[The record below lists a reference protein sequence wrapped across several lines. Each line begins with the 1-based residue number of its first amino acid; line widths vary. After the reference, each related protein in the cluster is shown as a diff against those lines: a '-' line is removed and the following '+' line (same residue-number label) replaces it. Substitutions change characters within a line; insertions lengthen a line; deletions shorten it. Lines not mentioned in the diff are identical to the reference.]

1 MDQSGLD
8 SMETVKVPPEIRKRK
23 AYIQQFLASLSSQE
37 VRDVTAQLAKHKFET
52 DIIARIPHE
61 IRLKIAEYLDAGDAV
76 NVVNVSQQWRNIW
89 REKRAMKIL
98 AEKCLPGFLPYLVL
112 KNKLGGNQEQDI
124 SQLFHEAMLRQNTT
138 QSGKFRSVLSV
149 DLSDVNR
156 VAFPLDPTFHSDLQ
170 EVAAYVEVA
179 AGIAADCD
187 RGNHP
192 WNIAGWH
199 DVYTGIH
206 RYHDGKHAW
215 SCELGSSHIIVDDFR
230 SQLRRMYSVPGSA
243 ISGVKIRLLALG
255 DKLLVAQSGRRVYD
269 SLLS

>member
-1 MDQSGLD
+1 MDQSDLN
-8 SMETVKVPPEIRKRK
+8 STETVKVPPEIRKRT

-37 VRDVTAQLAKHKFET
+37 VRDVTAQLAKYKFET

-61 IRLKIAEYLDAGDAV
+61 IRLKIAEYLDAGDAI

-89 REKRAMKIL
+89 LEKRAMKIL
-98 AEKCLPGFLPYLVL
+98 AEKCLPGFLPYLAL
-112 KNKLGGNQEQDI
+112 KNELGGNQEQNI

-156 VAFPLDPTFHSDLQ
+156 VAFPLDPTFHSDPN
-170 EVAAYVEVA
+170 EVATYVEVA
-179 AGIAADCD
+179 AGVAADCD
-187 RGNHP
+187 GNRP
-192 WNIAGWH
+192 GNIWH
-199 DVYTGIH
+199 HVYAGIH

-215 SCELGSSHIIVDDFR
+215 SPELGSSHIIVDDFR

-255 DKLLVAQSGRRVYD
+255 DKLLVAQSGRRVYV